1 MNQPV
6 ADPIDWL
13 KKNLSID
20 EGLWV
25 KILQRFIP
33 GQSITL
39 AEFLDQKKGFH
50 QEQIF
55 SSFAQALDFEFFWEI
70 PINEVDA
77 SFYTDLP
84 INYCKAFLVL
94 PYQKTSKGL
103 AVVTSNPFQYQA
115 IRDLGIKHGLASYP
129 ILAPAGK
136 VLDAINRVYEKISAD
151 LQEFRT
157 LDVGESPEDNTIV
170 DLLEVEDDEAP
181 IIRYVNSLIFRAVKE
196 KASDIHVEPYER
208 EVVVRFRVDGV
219 LYTVSRVPKKLQ
231 NSIVTRIK
239 VMSNLNIAEKRLP
252 QDGRIPLRIG
262 GKDIDIRVS
271 TIPTTFGER
280 VVMRL
285 QDRSQVILSLEEL
298 GFSSEDLAKIDD
310 VIHRSYGIFLVTG
323 PTGSGKSTTLYA
335 CLVRINS
342 PDINILTIEDP
353 VEQRIAGIS
362 QVQVNPK
369 IGLTFAAG
377 LRAFLR
383 QDPEVIMV
391 GEIRDRETAELAI
404 QASLT
409 GHLVFSTLHTNDSAS
424 AFARL
429 LDIGVEPFLVATSVI
444 AVAAQRLVRV
454 LCPHCKSPYE
464 PTEMECQA
472 LGIPI
477 EMVQNKVFYK
487 PVGCDKCN
495 GKGYQGRTLIGEV
508 LMVDDEIRQ
517 LVLQRHDGST
527 IRKTAI
533 RKGMRT
539 FREHGIQKILDG
551 ITTVSEVLNN
561 SQMD

>member
-1 MNQPV
+1 M
-6 ADPIDWL
+6 
-13 KKNLSID
+13 
-20 EGLWV
+20 
-25 KILQRFIP
+25 
-33 GQSITL
+33 
-39 AEFLDQKKGFH
+39 
-50 QEQIF
+50 
-55 SSFAQALDFEFFWEI
+55 
-70 PINEVDA
+70 
-77 SFYTDLP
+77 
-84 INYCKAFLVL
+84 L

-310 VIHRSYGIFLVTG
+310 VIHRSYGIFW
-323 PTGSGKSTTLYA
+323 
-335 CLVRINS
+335 
-342 PDINILTIEDP
+342 
-353 VEQRIAGIS
+353 S
-362 QVQVNPK
+362 QVQQVAVNRP
-369 IGLTFAAG
+369 LC
-377 LRAFLR
+377 
-383 QDPEVIMV
+383 M
-391 GEIRDRETAELAI
+391 
-404 QASLT
+404 
-409 GHLVFSTLHTNDSAS
+409 H
-424 AFARL
+424 
-429 LDIGVEPFLVATSVI
+429 
-444 AVAAQRLVRV
+444 V
-454 LCPHCKSPYE
+454 L
-464 PTEMECQA
+464 
-472 LGIPI
+472 
-477 EMVQNKVFYK
+477 
-487 PVGCDKCN
+487 
-495 GKGYQGRTLIGEV
+495 
-508 LMVDDEIRQ
+508 
-517 LVLQRHDGST
+517 
-527 IRKTAI
+527 
-533 RKGMRT
+533 
-539 FREHGIQKILDG
+539 
-551 ITTVSEVLNN
+551 
-561 SQMD
+561 